1 MGMQPMGAIGGLI
14 LTLRKIEGV
23 EPSWPWSTL
32 EEQVVG
38 REAYEEDN
46 GMSKTMIIEEW
57 LFLGIRK

>member
-1 MGMQPMGAIGGLI
+1 
-14 LTLRKIEGV
+14 
-23 EPSWPWSTL
+23 
-32 EEQVVG
+32 VVG